1 MGIIALLKDILNGN
15 LPKRARQLLL
25 ASRLVALSKPDG
37 KYRPIAV
44 GELFYRLA
52 GVIAVRRVSQSAT
65 ALLAPHQLG
74 VGVASGAE
82 QIAHSL

>member
-15 LPKRARQLLL
+15 LSERAPQLLL
-25 ASRLVALSKPDG
+25 AKRLVALLKPED

-52 GVIAVRRVSQSAT
+52 GVIAVRNVTQTLLSYVLHISWGSVWPMVQSRSFT
-65 ALLAPHQLG
+65 H
-74 VGVASGAE
+74 
-82 QIAHSL
+82 